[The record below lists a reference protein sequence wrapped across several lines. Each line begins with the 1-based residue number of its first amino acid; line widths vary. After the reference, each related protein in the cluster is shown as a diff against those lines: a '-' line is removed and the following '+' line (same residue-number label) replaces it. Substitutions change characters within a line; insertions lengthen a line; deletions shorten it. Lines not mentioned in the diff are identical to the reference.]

1 MKKLLI
7 IAVLILSP
15 ILLAGCSPVLKA
27 MGAVP
32 KDRPVSCLE
41 EVKLQGDS
49 IDLALAELDI
59 LNDQEWISADAAD
72 DALTAIDMADA
83 ANRRAKNF
91 CVLDGMRP
99 EGEEGEE
106 GEEKDVAEYAH
117 RASLAISEAA
127 GFLLDVNSI
136 ILAARQNRVI
146 SQQKE

>member
-7 IAVLILSP
+7 IAVLTLSP
-15 ILLAGCSPVLKA
+15 LVMAGCSPVLKA

-32 KDRPVSCLE
+32 KERPVSCLE

-72 DALTAIDMADA
+72 DALTAIEMADA

-99 EGEEGEE
+99 EGEE